1 LHSLSPSEVVSFLN
15 INFAKRSFPMS
26 MKKMIAPMM
35 ALSLLCLPALTSVAE
50 AQVTTT
56 PTATGGTLYQTPYG
70 SAYRGPR
77 VQGFQGVNGRS
88 GVVTPR
94 FRAVNGANG
103 AYVNGINRDF
113 GYNKNTR
120 AYNYQGRYKSASGTY
135 QGQ

>member
-1 LHSLSPSEVVSFLN
+1 
-15 INFAKRSFPMS
+15 MS
-26 MKKMIAPMM
+26 MNKMIAPVL
-35 ALSLLCLPALTSVAE
+35 ALSLLGAPLLTSAAE

-56 PTATGGTLYQTPYG
+56 PTATGGSFYQTPYG

-77 VQGFQGVNGRS
+77 VQGFHGINGRT

-94 FRAVNGANG
+94 FRTVNGPNG

-113 GYNKNTR
+113 GYNKNTG